1 MDKRGIE
8 LQFHWIFVMV
18 AGALILVFF
27 ISVANKQSALSQER
41 LQLTLASD
49 VENIFTGAI
58 VSRGAAQRL
67 PIPPQG
73 LSFEC
78 SQGCDCRFMVGKAAR
93 PFGDKPLFAPSELK
107 DQDVVVWALELKLP
121 YRVTNLLYLTNPNV
135 KYYLVDP
142 KEGPL
147 QSLHAQ
153 FVKSI
158 PPLIHYDNITLDEIP
173 SLQSEDYPFTKFI
186 FFDSNPSFSPPS
198 LDGSFRREEFS
209 AVKLDS
215 QGINFYRNSG
225 SNFVQDG
232 YVPWTGMASAFAAM
246 FAQDRVMY
254 ECSMQTVFRKLSYLS
269 GIYSGRAKVLSE
281 NAVETG
287 RLLCAYEGDDA
298 VLGLLERQNVAANK
312 VRQGVKSNDLR
323 ELTDLASR
331 LEAKNRELVQQS
343 CAGVF

>member
-1 MDKRGIE
+1 MSKKGVE
-8 LQFHWIFVMV
+8 QQFHWIFVMV

-73 LSFEC
+73 MQFEC
-78 SQGCDCRFMVGKAAR
+78 TAGCDCRFMIGKAAR

-121 YRVTNLLYLTNPNV
+121 YRVTNLLYLTNSNV

-142 KEGPL
+142 RQGPL

-153 FVKSI
+153 FVKGI
-158 PPLIHYDNITLDEIP
+158 PPLIEYENITLDDIP
-173 SLQSEDYPFTKFI
+173 SLQSGDYPFTKFI
-186 FFDSNPSFSPPS
+186 FFDQSPSFAPPS
-198 LDGSFRREEFS
+198 LDDSFRREEFS

-215 QGINFYRNSG
+215 QGINFYRKSG
-225 SNFVQDG
+225 TSFAQDG
-232 YVPWTGMASAFAAM
+232 YVPWTGLASAFAAV
-246 FAQDRVMY
+246 FAHDRTMY

-269 GIYSGRAKVLSE
+269 HIYSERAKVLSE

-298 VLGLLERQNVAANK
+298 VLGLLQRQNEVAEK
-312 VRQGVKSNDLR
+312 VRQRVRLNELR